1 IELYDGVFWASVD
14 KPGLWARDR
23 EKNSG
28 KIKDSDRAIEWT
40 RMAAQYK
47 NAMDRGEINASEPQY
62 YHPEEQGFHFA
73 SIFKRVEA
81 GTASSVHLDKLAEIW
96 PNVEKM
102 IEGHGPGVVHTY
114 PRDAEPI
121 ANLLSKLTGKNF
133 VSLQKMQQEERTLVY
148 EAFRT
153 GSPYR
158 GKTVDAIVGTIREGL
173 DFPQAGWY
181 LNFKKYVKF
190 PENIQGPGRVVRIAL
205 NKLNPVIIFFGE
217 EVNKTS
223 YEQVKELVMNRLG
236 KLPRQLPEGRL
247 YSGMRRQGQRED
259 MANAIENL
267 NANMEAFFRL
277 QSQLTKQLGADKDHL
292 NPEIVKALQNILNDI
307 RYSSENREISLS
319 LRQFIAEC
327 YAYPFFKGQLK
338 SSWAFAEKI
347 VALAKLTP
355 EQKAAKRL
363 SDIEKDYLNKPEV
376 VEMAKEFRG
385 FFANIG
391 PIPRA
396 ILETMDLSPINVSD
410 VAQAANTF
418 VHHHG
423 KAPSVDEFGA
433 NYLNT
438 LLDHSISISPQGVWR
453 NLSTE
458 AKSFL
463 AARFDSKSRQDFETT
478 INDFFVQ
485 TKQIPEFDLE
495 LALGHERD
503 VYTNLTNRLA
513 LEMNRKL
520 LAGEVN
526 ISALSPE
533 VRMDLEQ
540 SEVLADMVVKL
551 REVLAQIKNEAPTSE
566 YIKRLK
572 QEGYFKYEYL
582 MLTKELGLLKT
593 LKDLAD
599 LNPRGAAAKYVEQ
612 LLADLK

>member
-1 IELYDGVFWASVD
+1 
-14 KPGLWARDR
+14 
-23 EKNSG
+23 
-28 KIKDSDRAIEWT
+28 
-40 RMAAQYK
+40 
-47 NAMDRGEINASEPQY
+47 
-62 YHPEEQGFHFA
+62 
-73 SIFKRVEA
+73 
-81 GTASSVHLDKLAEIW
+81 
-96 PNVEKM
+96 
-102 IEGHGPGVVHTY
+102 
-114 PRDAEPI
+114 
-121 ANLLSKLTGKNF
+121 
-133 VSLQKMQQEERTLVY
+133 
-148 EAFRT
+148 
-153 GSPYR
+153 
-158 GKTVDAIVGTIREGL
+158 
-173 DFPQAGWY
+173 
-181 LNFKKYVKF
+181 
-190 PENIQGPGRVVRIAL
+190 
-205 NKLNPVIIFFGE
+205 
-217 EVNKTS
+217 
-223 YEQVKELVMNRLG
+223 
-236 KLPRQLPEGRL
+236 LPRQLPEGRL